1 MFITFVCF
9 HCVLFGLDVLAGK
22 KSVCFCI
29 EMQFFFLFL
38 FLNCYRELT
47 PENKGFKKI
56 RTETNTRHGKYFR
69 AKKKIDAC
77 INAAQVYTLVNC
89 KRERKARN
97 C

>member
-47 PENKGFKKI
+47 PENKGFKKV
-56 RTETNTRHGKYFR
+56 RTETHVMVNISVI
-69 AKKKIDAC
+69 KKK
-77 INAAQVYTLVNC
+77 
-89 KRERKARN
+89 KK
-97 C
+97 